1 MNLLS
6 AWVVLAPGGDELGE
20 VVGPEDGGVTGQV
33 VEAKHQGQESDKPS
47 LYTSCSCCGAATQR
61 WILHSKKV
69 LAHIGAFPN
78 KCTIKHPFQT
88 TAT

>member
-6 AWVVLAPGGDELGE
+6 ARVVLAPGGHELGE

-47 LYTSCSCCGAATQR
+47 LCTRTLCFCC
-61 WILHSKKV
+61 
-69 LAHIGAFPN
+69 
-78 KCTIKHPFQT
+78 
-88 TAT
+88 TAP